1 MSGDYNWVGM
11 GRCGCLISAREPGL
25 RVLHIFGHIHHMHWQ
40 LHHKERHTKEWV
52 ALLGSL
58 SVSSAAGRRFEND
71 LWPSCGFVKQDAAP
85 ARVSAG
91 VIDTVQCN
99 WHILELLLHQSLWS
113 ASVLNSIRRMALWS
127 VRFQVPLDWTPP
139 GYQSAIRA
147 KLFAYA
153 VSCNTAAH
161 MHHKCS
167 TRSFEFLAGVLK
179 HVHHREISHVSQ
191 AMKVLAAAFG
201 LPGCGADIFG
211 VGKLE
216 KQSKTTRL
224 CMNCIGRGT

>member
-25 RVLHIFGHIHHMHWQ
+25 RVLHIFGHIHHSIDSCT
-40 LHHKERHTKEWV
+40 TKRGTPKSGLPFWGVFRCQAQQEDDLKMICGRAV
-52 ALLGSL
+52 AL
-58 SVSSAAGRRFEND
+58 SSKMLLRHA
-71 LWPSCGFVKQDAAP
+71 L
-85 ARVSAG
+85 AG

-113 ASVLNSIRRMALWS
+113 ASVLNSIRRMALGS
-127 VRFQVPLDWTPP
+127 VRFQVPWTPP

-153 VSCNTAAH
+153 VSCNMAAH

-179 HVHHREISHVSQ
+179 HV
-191 AMKVLAAAFG
+191 
-201 LPGCGADIFG
+201 C
-211 VGKLE
+211 
-216 KQSKTTRL
+216 
-224 CMNCIGRGT
+224 